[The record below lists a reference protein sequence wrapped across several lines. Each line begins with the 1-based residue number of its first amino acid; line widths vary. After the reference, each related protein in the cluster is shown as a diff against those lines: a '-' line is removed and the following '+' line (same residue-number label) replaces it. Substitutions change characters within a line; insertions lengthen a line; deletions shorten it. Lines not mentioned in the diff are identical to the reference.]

1 MSWLEQPI
9 TVISEA
15 AIQEA
20 NERELQLTK
29 PPGSLGRLE
38 ELAINFSAIQKTQQP
53 LVNNVHVSIFA
64 ADHGIANAN
73 VSAFPQVVTTEMIK
87 NFSRGG
93 AAISVLA
100 KELDAKLE
108 VIDLGTVVEAGEL
121 EGVISS
127 RIASCT
133 ANFAQQAAMT
143 EAQLDK
149 AFTAGEC
156 AVQRA
161 IDAGAHVFIGGD
173 MGIANTTSATA
184 MACAYLNTAPVEL
197 AGPGTGLDKEGVS
210 HKAKVIELVLSK
222 HQASSLSAVE
232 VLRFFGGFEITAL
245 TGAYIAAAHQGLAV
259 IIDGFIATAAA
270 LAAVKIKPG
279 CDAWF
284 IYAHQSHEPGHR
296 LIFESLNAEPLVNL
310 NMRLGEGSGAAVVI
324 PLLRQACALHAN
336 MATFAEA
343 GVSTGE

>member
-1 MSWLEQPI
+1 MNWLDKPI
-9 TVISEA
+9 AVISEQ
-15 AIQEA
+15 AIQQA
-20 NERELQLTK
+20 NERQLQLTK
-29 PPGSLGRLE
+29 PPGSLGKLE
-38 ELAINFSAIQKTQQP
+38 ELAILFAAIQQTQQP
-53 LVNNVHVSIFA
+53 QIKNVQISVFA
-64 ADHGIANAN
+64 ADHGIANEN

-108 VIDLGTVVEAGEL
+108 VVDLGTVVEAGEL
-121 EGVISS
+121 DSVISS
-127 RIASCT
+127 RIASST
-133 ANFAQQAAMT
+133 ENFANQAAMT
-143 EAQLDK
+143 EQQLEK
-149 AFTAGEC
+149 ALAAGVA

-161 IDAGAHVFIGGD
+161 IESDAHVFIGGD

-184 MACAYLNTAPVEL
+184 IACVYLDKAPADL
-197 AGPGTGLDKEGVS
+197 AGPGTGLDEKGVS
-210 HKAKVIELVLSK
+210 HKVKVIE
-222 HQASSLSAVE
+222 QALALHEAALLNEIE
-232 VLRFFGGFEITAL
+232 VLRFFGGFEIAAL
-245 TGAYIAAAHQGLAV
+245 TGAYITAAQQGLPV
-259 IIDGFIATAAA
+259 VVDGFIATAAA
-270 LAAVKIKPG
+270 LAAIKIKPG

-296 LIFESLNAEPLVNL
+296 LILEALNAEPLVNL

>member
-1 MSWLEQPI
+1 MNWLEKPI
-9 TVISEA
+9 AEISEA

-20 NERELQLTK
+20 SDRQLQLTK
-29 PPGSLGRLE
+29 PPGSLGKLE
-38 ELAINFSAIQKTQQP
+38 ELAIMFSAIQKTQQP
-53 LVNNVHVSIFA
+53 TIENVHISIFA
-64 ADHGIANAN
+64 ADHGIADEN

-100 KELDAKLE
+100 KELNANLE
-108 VIDLGTVVEAGEL
+108 VIDLGTVVEAGNL
-121 EGVISS
+121 DGVISA
-127 RIASCT
+127 RIAPGT
-133 ANFAQQAAMT
+133 ANFANQAAMT
-143 EAQLDK
+143 QEQLDK
-149 AFTAGEC
+149 AFTVGEA

-161 IDAGAHVFIGGD
+161 VDAGAHVFIGGD

-184 MACAYLNTAPVEL
+184 LACVYLDKAPADL
-197 AGPGTGLDKEGVS
+197 AGAGTGLDEQGVL
-210 HKAKVIELVLSK
+210 HKAKVIERALSV
-222 HQASSLSAVE
+222 HEASLLDEVE
-232 VLRFFGGFEITAL
+232 VLRFFGGFEIAAL
-245 TGAYIAAAHQGLAV
+245 TGACISAAQKGLPV

-270 LAAVKIKPG
+270 LAAIKIKPG

-284 IYAHQSHEPGHR
+284 IYAHQSREQGHR
-296 LIFESLNAEPLVNL
+296 LILEALNADPLVNL
-310 NMRLGEGSGAAVVI
+310 NMRLGEASGAAVVI

>member
-1 MSWLEQPI
+1 MNWLEQPI
-9 TVISEA
+9 AVISEV

-20 NERELQLTK
+20 NERQLQLTK
-29 PPGSLGRLE
+29 PPGSLGKLE
-38 ELAINFSAIQKTQQP
+38 ELAIKFSAIQKTQQP
-53 LVNNVHVSIFA
+53 QVKNVHISIFA
-64 ADHGIANAN
+64 ADHGIANEN

-127 RIASCT
+127 RIAPST

-143 EAQLDK
+143 EEQLNEALNTGK
-149 AFTAGEC
+149 A

-161 IDAGAHVFIGGD
+161 IESGADIFIGGD

-184 MACAYLNTAPVEL
+184 MACVYLDKAPVDL
-197 AGPGTGLDKEGVS
+197 AGPGTGLDKKGVS
-210 HKAKVIELVLSK
+210 HKAEVIQ
-222 HQASSLSAVE
+222 QALGLHEATLLNAVE
-232 VLRFFGGFEITAL
+232 VLRFFGGFEIAAL
-245 TGAYIAAAHQGLAV
+245 TGAYIYAAQQGLPV
-259 IIDGFIATAAA
+259 MIDGFITTAAA
-270 LAAVKIKPG
+270 LAAVKIKP
-279 CDAWF
+279 DSDVWF

-296 LIFESLNAEPLVNL
+296 LMLEALNAEPLVNM

-324 PLLRQACALHAN
+324 PLLRHACALHAN

-343 GVSTGE
+343 GVSTSE

>member
-1 MSWLEQPI
+1 MNWLDEPI
-9 TVISEA
+9 AIISEQ

-20 NERELQLTK
+20 TERQLQLTK
-29 PPGSLGRLE
+29 PPGSLGKLE
-38 ELAINFSAIQKTQQP
+38 ELAIMFSAVQKTQQP
-53 LVNNVHVSIFA
+53 TIENVHISIFA
-64 ADHGIANAN
+64 ADHGIADEN

-100 KELDAKLE
+100 KELNANLE
-108 VIDLGTVVEAGEL
+108 VIDLGTVVEAGDL
-121 EGVISS
+121 EGVISA
-127 RIASCT
+127 RIAAGT
-133 ANFAQQAAMT
+133 ANFANQAAMT
-143 EAQLDK
+143 QEQLEK
-149 AFTAGEC
+149 AFSVGEA

-161 IDAGAHVFIGGD
+161 LDAGAHVFIGGD

-184 MACAYLNTAPVEL
+184 LACVYLDKAPADL
-197 AGPGTGLDKEGVS
+197 AGPGTGLDEQGVS
-210 HKAKVIELVLSK
+210 HKTKVIEK
-222 HQASSLSAVE
+222 SLSIHEASLLDEVE
-232 VLRFFGGFEITAL
+232 VLRFFGGFEIAAL
-245 TGAYIAAAHQGLAV
+245 TGAYISAAQKGLPV
-259 IIDGFIATAAA
+259 VIDGFIATAAA
-270 LAAVKIKPG
+270 LAAIKIKPG

-284 IYAHQSHEPGHR
+284 IYAHQSHEQGHR
-296 LIFESLNAEPLVNL
+296 LILEALNADPLVNL